1 MWRRAA
7 GAGRRRCGGRSLHF
21 AELFAPRLAME
32 LPCPLSHH
40 GSRSPG
46 GCGSASSP
54 PRRAGGGRE
63 GEDASSRP
71 AEGAASG
78 ERARLRR
85 SAAISFSDLIKV
97 SRRFRPCSSFSRPGP
112 GAAAAGLLRAA
123 VPFPSPPSLPALP
136 SHRAALPPRLI
147 GCPARPFL
155 LFLLP
160 LLPAPVPFSRRPGP
174 GAPAPSGC
182 ERVPAPCRAVPWP
195 AGPWPPA
202 PSGSRR
208 RST

>member
-123 VPFPSPPSLPALP
+123 VPFPSPPLPSIPPCSSLPPGCAPSPAHRLPCPPLPPLP
-136 SHRAALPPRLI
+136 SPPS
-147 GCPARPFL
+147 A
-155 LFLLP
+155 
-160 LLPAPVPFSRRPGP
+160 RPGP
-174 GAPAPSGC
+174 FLP
-182 ERVPAPCRAVPWP
+182 P
-195 AGPWPPA
+195 AGP
-202 PSGSRR
+202 
-208 RST
+208 RSAGAVGV